1 MNYDFKYKK
10 IIRIELAYSID
21 IPEEVVLL
29 ENSNDNKK
37 KGWSFEKSIKLFK
50 PLETKKQLFF
60 KLNNREVISGMY
72 SPQFIKVGKKINFEI
87 DITKIH
93 FFDYEIKKAI

>member
-10 IIRIELAYSID
+10 IIRIELAYYID
-21 IPEEVVLL
+21 IPEQVVLL

-37 KGWSFEKSIKLFK
+37 KGWSFEKSIELFK

-60 KLNNREVISGMY
+60 KLNNRKVIS
-72 SPQFIKVGKKINFEI
+72 
-87 DITKIH
+87 
-93 FFDYEIKKAI
+93 